1 MFDFL
6 SFWQQ
11 HTPIFSI
18 LIPAFTAF
26 ILLLLGNPGAGALK
40 DDWRQPWRRGISLVS
55 AIAGLITA
63 IVYLSYAST
72 GQITVYQLSEW
83 SAPFGIVLV
92 LDRLSAFMLALTYAL
107 AVPVLWYASDNW
119 DTRGRYFHAMVHF
132 LLMGIC
138 GAFLTGDLFNL
149 FVFFEIL
156 LMASYVLLLHG
167 QGKPRFQLGVH
178 YVIINLLASA
188 LFLIGLGMIYGS
200 VGSLNMAD
208 VSRLIPTLEAD
219 QHKLAVA
226 GSLLLFV
233 VFGIKAA
240 MLPVG
245 FWLPKTYAVA
255 STPVAA
261 IFTIMTKVGIYSILR
276 VNGTVFDDALSQEIL
291 KSWLLPIGL
300 ITSLYGVIAAIG
312 ADRLRRFVGF
322 MVLSSI
328 GTLLTAI
335 AMSNT
340 QAWSGALYYL
350 VHSTLIGAAFYLF
363 CGWITSQRGD
373 FKDHLKVAP
382 RIKQEK
388 AAMLTYFLIAMM
400 MAGLPP
406 FSGFLGKVF
415 ILQATV
421 EASYQ
426 GWIIGVVLV
435 VSLLSIIALTR
446 VGFILFW
453 RASAPEE
460 DPIHPAYILYR
471 ALPERAPPRND
482 QVIYLLLA
490 GLIAYVVFASPIQHY
505 TLSTAQQIQDHALYQ
520 HSILK
525 VDQNGEVISVQ
536 PYDPAYLPETKY
548 GGEVEDHNAYLV
560 PDIISKD
567 TFNGEHISE
576 YKQRQIQQQD
586 KLQTPTI
593 VDESQ
598 LKPMEP

>member
-6 SFWQQ
+6 SFWQE
-11 HTPIFSI
+11 HAPIFSI

-55 AIAGLITA
+55 AIAGLVTA
-63 IVYLSYAST
+63 IVYLSFAST
-72 GQITVYQLSEW
+72 GQITTYQLSEW

-92 LDRLSAFMLALTYAL
+92 LDRLSAFMLVLTYAL
-107 AVPVLWYASDNW
+107 VVPVLWYASDNW

-226 GSLLLFV
+226 GALLLFV

-388 AAMLTYFLIAMM
+388 AAMVTYFLIAMM
-400 MAGLPP
+400 LAGLPP

-421 EASYQ
+421 EANYQ

-453 RASAPEE
+453 RATPPEE

-482 QVIYLLLA
+482 QVIYVLLV
-490 GLIAYVVFASPIQHY
+490 GLIAYVVFAAPIQHY

-520 HSILK
+520 HTILK
-525 VDQNGEVISVQ
+525 MDKNGEVISVQ
-536 PYDPAYLPETKY
+536 PFDPAYLPETKY

-576 YKQRQIQQQD
+576 YKLRQIQQQD

>member
-400 MAGLPP
+400 LAGLPP

-453 RASAPEE
+453 RASPPEE

-490 GLIAYVVFASPIQHY
+490 GLIAYVVFAAPIQHY

>member
-208 VSRLIPTLEAD
+208 VSRLIPTLEVD

-400 MAGLPP
+400 LAGLPP

-453 RASAPEE
+453 RATPPEE
-460 DPIHPAYILYR
+460 DPIQPAYVLYR

-490 GLIAYVVFASPIQHY
+490 GLIAYVVFAAPIQHY

-536 PYDPAYLPETKY
+536 PYDPSYLPETKY